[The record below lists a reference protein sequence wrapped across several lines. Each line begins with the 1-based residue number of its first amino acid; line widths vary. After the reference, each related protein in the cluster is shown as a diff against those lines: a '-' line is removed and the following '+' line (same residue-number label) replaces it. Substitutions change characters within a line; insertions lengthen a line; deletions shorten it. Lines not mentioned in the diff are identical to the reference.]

1 MRELFLNAC
10 VMSAGPARLSRG
22 RYGVSSDIATG
33 IPEHAVS
40 RRSRVMGGHA
50 RAFAVQLLGPFTML
64 AGVVWA
70 VAQPYR
76 IAFLDPDG
84 KGLYDYLAQ
93 PPLLVFLVGA
103 AFSLVIAPGLVDDLE
118 GEEHGP
124 AA

>member
-1 MRELFLNAC
+1 
-10 VMSAGPARLSRG
+10 
-22 RYGVSSDIATG
+22 
-33 IPEHAVS
+33 
-40 RRSRVMGGHA
+40 MGGHA

-84 KGLYDYLAQ
+84 KGLYDYLVQ